1 MRFIDQCDKYG
12 IILAILPPHST
23 HRLQPLDVGVF
34 GPLAQAYSSTQDEYI
49 RRHLSWVSMKKRVF
63 WSIFWPSWQKALTL
77 ANVKSAFASTGISP
91 YDPTRVVAKI
101 TKRPITPPENHEQPK
116 KPTPVTP
123 HAIRTLQREIA
134 RNQVH
139 QTEAIQRLTKATEK
153 LAIALEISNHE
164 NARLKEALIEYN
176 HRKKRGKPMRLL
188 DPDKP
193 GQAQFF
199 SPTKIRTVREKQ
211 QIIEAQETQ
220 KQAELADIAL
230 QKDIE
235 KQERLRE
242 KEEKRDA
249 RVRGRIEKANE
260 KALHKQC
267 MDHLRL
273 LRLLGEPPVEKQ
285 RIQRPRLDVEQ
296 EAQGGG
302 GGDQGGNEQGD
313 GVESEIPVHTAIG
326 RRIRRPARFME

>member
-1 MRFIDQCDKYG
+1 
-12 IILAILPPHST
+12 
-23 HRLQPLDVGVF
+23 
-34 GPLAQAYSSTQDEYI
+34 
-49 RRHLSWVSMKKRVF
+49 MKKRVF

-77 ANVKSAFASTGISP
+77 TNVKSAFEATGISP
-91 YDPTRVVAKI
+91 YNPSKVMDKI
-101 TKRPITPPENHEQPK
+101 IKRPITPPETHKQPK
-116 KPTPVTP
+116 KPTPITP
-123 HAIRTLQREIA
+123 RAIRALQREIA
-134 RNQVH
+134 RNQVD

-164 NARLKEALIEYN
+164 NTGLKEVLVEYN

-211 QIIEAQETQ
+211 QMIEAQEAQ

-249 RVRGRIEKANE
+249 RVRGRDKKAAE
-260 KALHKQC
+260 KALQKELSDQ
-267 MDHLRL
+267 LRL
-273 LRLLGEPPVEKQ
+273 MRLCAEPHIEKQ

-302 GGDQGGNEQGD
+302 GGDQGGNEQGG
-313 GVESEIPVHTAIG
+313 GVESETPIHTAIG
-326 RRIRRPARFME
+326 RRIKRPLRFRD